1 MKVVLL
7 AGGFGTRLSE
17 YTDAIPKPMV
27 EIGGKPI
34 IWHIMKR
41 YAEYGYKDFV
51 IALGYK
57 ADVIKN
63 YFASYHLGQNDYTV
77 NLSTGKTLMSA
88 SGGLDWNVTLV
99 DTGLNTMTGGRIKRL
114 SNYLEGKKFML
125 TYGDGVANVDIN
137 ELVKHHNSSKNLVT
151 LTAVRPT
158 ARFGELELNNGQ
170 VTAFQ
175 EKSQLNVGWVNGGF
189 FVCEPQMLDYIKD
202 DTVML
207 EREPLE
213 VIAEKSGLGAYKHHG
228 FWQCMDSKRDRDL
241 LQSLCD
247 KGEQPWLKV

>member
-1 MKVVLL
+1 MKVVIL

-17 YTDAIPKPMV
+17 YTGSIPKPMV

-41 YAEYGYKDFV
+41 YADYGYKDFV

-57 ADVIKN
+57 AEIIKN
-63 YFASYHLGQNDYTV
+63 YFANYHLGQNDYTV
-77 NLSTGKTLMSA
+77 NLS
-88 SGGLDWNVTLV
+88 SGNIVVSSSGDLDWNVSLV

-114 SNYLEGKKFML
+114 REHLKNKSFML
-125 TYGDGVANVDIN
+125 TYGDGVANVDIKQ
-137 ELVKHHNSSKNLVT
+137 LVEHHSNSSNLVT

-158 ARFGELELNNGQ
+158 ARFGELELDDNLI
-170 VTAFQ
+170 TSFQ
-175 EKSQLNVGWVNGGF
+175 EKSQMNVGWVNGGF
-189 FVCEPQMLDYIKD
+189 LVCEPQMLDFIED
-202 DTVML
+202 DTIML

-213 VIAEKSGLGAYKHHG
+213 VIAKKVRLGAFKHHG

-241 LQSLCD
+241 LQALCD
-247 KGEQPWLKV
+247 EGKQVWLEI

>member
-1 MKVVLL
+1 MKVVIL

-17 YTDAIPKPMV
+17 YTDSIPKPMV
-27 EIGGKPI
+27 EIDGRPI

-41 YAEYGYKDFV
+41 YADYGYKDFV

-57 ADVIKN
+57 AGFVKH
-63 YFASYHLGQNDYTV
+63 YFANYHSAQNDYTV
-77 NLSTGKTLMSA
+77 NLA
-88 SGGLDWNVTLV
+88 SGDKTIDSSGDIDWNVTLV
-99 DTGLNTMTGGRIKRL
+99 DTGLKTMTGGRVKRL
-114 SNYLEGKKFML
+114 AEHLNGQPFLL
-125 TYGDGVANVDIN
+125 TYGDGVANVNIK
-137 ELVKHHNSSKNLVT
+137 ELVEHHKSSTNLVT

-158 ARFGELELNNGQ
+158 ARFGELELNNNL
-170 VTAFQ
+170 VTSFK

-189 FVCEPQMLDYIKD
+189 FVCEPQMLNYIKD

-213 VIAEKSGLGAYKHHG
+213 EIAAKSQLGAFKHHG
-228 FWQCMDSKRDRDL
+228 FWQCMDSKRDRDF

-247 KGEQPWLKV
+247 EGSQAWLEI

>member
-1 MKVVLL
+1 MKIVIL
-7 AGGFGTRLSE
+7 AGGYGTRLSE
-17 YTDAIPKPMV
+17 YTESIPKPMV

-41 YAEYGYKDFV
+41 YADYGYKDFV

-57 ADVIKN
+57 AEVIKN
-63 YFASYHLGQNDYTV
+63 YFANYYLGQNDYTV
-77 NLSTGKTLMSA
+77 NLS
-88 SGGLDWNVTLV
+88 SGHTVMNSNGDLDWNVTLV

-114 SNYLEGKKFML
+114 CEHLKGETFML
-125 TYGDGVANVDIN
+125 TYGDGVANVDIK
-137 ELVKHHNSSKNLVT
+137 ELVEHHQNSNNLVT

-158 ARFGELELNNGQ
+158 ARFGELELNDNM

-175 EKSQLNVGWVNGGF
+175 EKSQLNMGWINGGF
-189 FVCEPQMLDYIKD
+189 FVCEPQMLDFIAD
-202 DTVML
+202 DSVML

-213 VIAEKSGLGAYKHHG
+213 IIAKRARLGAFKHHG

-241 LQSLCD
+241 LQSFCD
-247 KGEQPWLKV
+247 EGNQVWLEI

>member
-1 MKVVLL
+1 MKVVIL

-17 YTDAIPKPMV
+17 YTDSIPKPMV
-27 EIGGKPI
+27 EIDGKPI

-41 YAEYGYKDFV
+41 YADFGYKDFV

-57 ADVIKN
+57 ADIIKN

-77 NLSTGKTLMSA
+77 NLV
-88 SGGLDWNVTLV
+88 SGEIAMNTSGDLDWNVTLV

-114 SNYLEGKKFML
+114 SEHLKGEKFML
-125 TYGDGVANVDIN
+125 TYGDGVADVNIK
-137 ELVKHHNSSKNLVT
+137 ELVDHHNGSKNIVT

-158 ARFGELELNNGQ
+158 ARFGELSLNDDL
-170 VTAFQ
+170 VSAFQ
-175 EKSQLNVGWVNGGF
+175 EKSQLNVGWINGGF
-189 FVCEPQMLDYIKD
+189 FVCDPQLLEFIENDSI
-202 DTVML
+202 ML

-213 VIAEKSGLGAYKHHG
+213 AIVKKSGLGAFKHCG

-247 KGEQPWLKV
+247 EGKRPWLEM

>member
-1 MKVVLL
+1 MKVVIL

-17 YTDAIPKPMV
+17 YTDSIPKPMV

-77 NLSTGKTLMSA
+77 NLSTGQTVMS
-88 SGGLDWNVTLV
+88 SNGDLDWNVTLV

-114 SNYLEGKKFML
+114 REHLNGERFML
-125 TYGDGVANVDIN
+125 TYGDGVADVDIKK
-137 ELVKHHNSSKNLVT
+137 LVEHHSNSNNLVT

-158 ARFGELELNNGQ
+158 ARFGELEINNNL

-175 EKSQLNVGWVNGGF
+175 EKSQLNVGWINGGF
-189 FVCEPQMLDYIKD
+189 FVCESKMLDFID
-202 DTVML
+202 GDSVMF

-213 VIAEKSGLGAYKHHG
+213 MIAGKTLLGAFKHHG

-241 LQSLCD
+241 LQSLCEE
-247 KGEQPWLKV
+247 GNQAWLEI

>member
-1 MKVVLL
+1 MKVVIL

-17 YTDAIPKPMV
+17 YTDLIPKPMV
-27 EIGGKPI
+27 EIGGRPI

-41 YAEYGYKDFV
+41 YADYGYKDFV

-57 ADVIKN
+57 ADVVKN

-77 NLSTGKTLMSA
+77 NLSTGKIVMNSN
-88 SGGLDWNVTLV
+88 GDLDWNVTLV

-114 SNYLEGKKFML
+114 REHLNDESFML
-125 TYGDGVANVDIN
+125 TYGDGVANIDIN
-137 ELVKHHNSSKNLVT
+137 QLVEHHSNSNNLVT

-158 ARFGELELNNGQ
+158 ARFGELQLEDNL

-189 FVCEPQMLDYIKD
+189 FVCEPQIIDFIKD
-202 DTVML
+202 DSVML

-213 VIAEKSGLGAYKHHG
+213 MIAKKSQLGAYKHHG

-241 LQSLCD
+241 LQSFCD
-247 KGEQPWLKV
+247 EDNLTWLEI

>member
-1 MKVVLL
+1 MKVVIL

-17 YTDAIPKPMV
+17 YTDLIPKPMV
-27 EIGGKPI
+27 EIGGRPI

-41 YAEYGYKDFV
+41 YADYGYKDFV

-77 NLSTGKTLMSA
+77 NLSTGKTVMNSN
-88 SGGLDWNVTLV
+88 GDLDWNVTLV

-114 SNYLEGKKFML
+114 REHLNDESFML
-125 TYGDGVANVDIN
+125 TYGDGVANIDIN
-137 ELVKHHNSSKNLVT
+137 QLVEHHSNSNNLVT

-158 ARFGELELNNGQ
+158 ARFGELQLEDNL

-189 FVCEPQMLDYIKD
+189 FVCEPQIIDFIKD
-202 DTVML
+202 DSVML

-213 VIAEKSGLGAYKHHG
+213 MIAKKSQLGAYKHHG

-247 KGEQPWLKV
+247 EDNLNWLEI